1 MICLLLKNDCIFCD
15 NFSDLAFP
23 AHVAAFNGDLDHLR
37 MLVENGVVNINERDD
52 KGSTPAHKG
61 EISVRL
67 LVGNS
72 LLYHNNI
79 IYCEQMVCS
88 TMTILFTKK
97 ICAA

>member
-1 MICLLLKNDCIFCD
+1 
-15 NFSDLAFP
+15 
-23 AHVAAFNGDLDHLR
+23 

-61 EISVRL
+61 AISVRL
-67 LVGNS
+67 LEGNS

-79 IYCEQMVCS
+79 IYSEQMVCS